1 MWPAFEEETIQ
12 AAMEPL
18 RTGKVNYWTGT
29 EGMKFEEEFARYN
42 GVFRHRHI
50 QRHQRSHVA
59 VASPVYNVM
68 RSCLHTHLSLLICR
82 LPRQAQFQCLLM

>member
-1 MWPAFEEETIQ
+1 MACCCNGNKKLAIDGGKPVFEGTFPMWPAFEEETIQ

-42 GVFRHRHI
+42 GVRFGI
-50 QRHQRSHVA
+50 ATSNGT
-59 VASPVYNVM
+59 S
-68 RSCLHTHLSLLICR
+68 
-82 LPRQAQFQCLLM
+82 